1 MMGLCCGDCC
11 RSASSCVTA
20 AVNMANSAVIPQLSD
35 HEISETSGFALE
47 NPEVM
52 HPNLNFLIGQL

>member
-1 MMGLCCGDCC
+1 
-11 RSASSCVTA
+11 
-20 AVNMANSAVIPQLSD
+20 MANSAVIPQLSD